1 MPKFN
6 SLILLRNKTVKTI
19 EASEPITS
27 LSFFNDGITI
37 AAGTPTG
44 SIYVYNLKDF
54 NVKQILKGH
63 DGYEIRYI
71 SKAITHLKTG
81 CIILS
86 FHCKRY
92 FNSSTKLFCFF
103 LKRFYLIK

>member
-1 MPKFN
+1 MQRFS
-6 SLILLRNKTVKTI
+6 SLILLKNKTVKTI

-54 NVKQILKGH
+54 NVLK
-63 DGYEIRYI
+63 
-71 SKAITHLKTG
+71 K
-81 CIILS
+81 
-86 FHCKRY
+86 
-92 FNSSTKLFCFF
+92 
-103 LKRFYLIK
+103 